1 MSFVAPSESPFC
13 KNVLVGVGGSERSF
27 IALLYAVSLA
37 RAGRGTLEAVIV
49 EEQRFSNSMS
59 MAPGPMLQHLI
70 DVSESLARQWGG
82 DVARRVRRVA
92 SERGMPVK
100 VTRVQGRVTD
110 GILNAAQRASVVV
123 LGKRGHQ
130 PEAGDLLG
138 PNTELIVRG
147 THKPVLL
154 TPDHHVKP
162 KRILLTYA
170 GKALGPLLLATG
182 AAMAGLFKAPL
193 EVFTVGDQS
202 AQLARIQEQARL
214 ELSKINPNAGS
225 VSFRSEAGD
234 PATTIA
240 HQTAIDTLLVMG
252 AYGHSRLY
260 RMTLGSVTEQVIR
273 ESNGPVLLTGK
284 HVAASSTLP
293 QHEYGTSRI
302 APHVVRPPDASPSRE
317 EGAEGPRAGVPQA
330 SLEPLRDRGVQDV
343 GVNP

>member
-1 MSFVAPSESPFC
+1 MASSESPFC
-13 KNVLVGVGGSERSF
+13 QNVLVGVSGSERSF

-59 MAPGPMLQHLI
+59 VAPGPMLQHLI
-70 DVSESLARQWGG
+70 DVSESFARQWAG

-110 GILNAAQRASVVV
+110 GILNAAQQASVVV

-130 PEAGDLLG
+130 AETGDLLG

-162 KRILLTYA
+162 KRILLAYA
-170 GKALGPLLLATG
+170 GKSLGPLLLATG
-182 AAMAGLFKAPL
+182 VAMAGLFKTPL
-193 EVFTVGDQS
+193 EVFTVDDQP
-202 AQLARIQEQARL
+202 ARLARIQEQARL
-214 ELSKINPNAGS
+214 ELSNINPNAGS
-225 VSFRSEAGD
+225 VSFHSDSGD
-234 PATTIA
+234 PASAIA

-252 AYGHSRLY
+252 AYG
-260 RMTLGSVTEQVIR
+260 
-273 ESNGPVLLTGK
+273 
-284 HVAASSTLP
+284 
-293 QHEYGTSRI
+293 
-302 APHVVRPPDASPSRE
+302 
-317 EGAEGPRAGVPQA
+317 
-330 SLEPLRDRGVQDV
+330 
-343 GVNP
+343 